1 MAFLLTFLWAS
12 GHQLSFRDF
21 VKVPLRAGEALPH
34 DDDRRAV
41 GPLSHSWAFAGFG
54 QNGQKEAR
62 TGDEGRR
69 HVIAVLRRLEK
80 SPLKEFPKT
89 LKMPIKWAKKSP
101 RRRDLRQFLRL
112 CVRRFAEH

>member
-12 GHQLSFRDF
+12 GHQPPFRDF

-41 GPLSHSWAFAGFG
+41 GPLSHNWACAGFG

-62 TGDEGRR
+62 TGDGGR
-69 HVIAVLRRLEK
+69 HHMIAVLRDWRNRRSK
-80 SPLKEFPKT
+80 GFLKP
-89 LKMPIKWAKKSP
+89 
-101 RRRDLRQFLRL
+101 
-112 CVRRFAEH
+112 